1 MNPKDQSARLEKLEA
16 LGAVIA
22 TKRKEATDGRK
33 ATGIEAVWAVSEDSY
48 LGMDDANR
56 HEFKDAKWAKP
67 NNITGPI
74 TSNGF
79 IRDDAR
85 STAFVRLTSR
95 YVDAGTAK
103 LAEILLPVDEKAFS
117 FGPTPVPELVDDKND
132 TRPAVDASGQ
142 PLVRAPNPAEAAQ
155 QPAASAPVPAAPAG
169 APAAPGALSGAPQAP
184 AAVPVPVTIADLAQ
198 QVTDEAEDKAKK
210 AEKRIYDWM
219 IECGY
224 HAENRKVI
232 HDAARLGVGV
242 LKGPFPEVRKE
253 QVMRKTDAG
262 IVLEIREKVV
272 PSAKWVDPWNLFPD
286 PACGENIH
294 HGDYI
299 FERDYL
305 APKMLRALKKQKGYL
320 PDQIDKVLKEGAG
333 GKQAGGNEEGNPND
347 REQKNR
353 FEVWYYYGTLSRDDM
368 AVANA
373 VGLENIPED
382 QTEVYAIITMVN
394 DSILRATI
402 NPLESGRYPYDAM
415 PWTRR
420 AGSWCGVGVAE
431 QVSMPQRM
439 CNASTR
445 ALLNNAGNSCGP
457 QIIIDREAI
466 VPAQANDWT
475 IRPNKIWFK
484 EPGVVL
490 DDVRKAFMAVEI
502 PNVGDQMMK
511 VIEYSFRLAEEASN
525 IPLISQG
532 QTGPTTPETLGATQ
546 LQNNNAN
553 TLLRSVGYSYDDH
566 ITEPKVH
573 AFYEWLM
580 LDPTVPD
587 DEKGD
592 FEINAHG
599 SIAMVERAIQD
610 QTLEQMG
617 QMILNPAFGVDPA
630 KWFAEWMKSK
640 RLNPRLMEYT
650 EDQKKK
656 MAETPPADPPAVA
669 VAKINAASREKIAG
683 AEQGA
688 QGGAEPPDMSV
699 EVAKIKAAAD
709 HDRALIE
716 QRTEMS
722 AVAAKYADADKQRQH
737 DLAVKQADIEM
748 AKLQIQRDQQRQL
761 DEVKSGLAKTTITE
775 DTKKELAAQET
786 QLALDLSDAGHA
798 HDSVESA
805 VDRDHEKSMAP
816 PPSLIKDSMST
827 DETP

>member
-1 MNPKDQSARLEKLEA
+1 MNPKDQSARIEKLQA

-33 ATGIEAVWAVSEDSY
+33 ATGIESVWAVCEDSY
-48 LGMDDANR
+48 LGIDDANR

-117 FGPTPVPELVDDKND
+117 FGPTPIPELAVDKEDL
-132 TRPAVDASGQ
+132 RPAMDNNGQ
-142 PLVRAPNPAEAAQ
+142 PITRAPSPAEVSQ
-155 QPAASAPVPAAPAG
+155 QPPTAAGPLPDPAAPQT
-169 APAAPGALSGAPQAP
+169 PPGASGAP
-184 AAVPVPVTIADLAQ
+184 PVQLTIADLAQ
-198 QVTDEAEDKAKK
+198 KVMEEAEDCADK

-232 HDAARLGVGV
+232 HDAARIGVGV

-253 QVMRKTDAG
+253 QVMRKTGAG
-262 IVLEIREKVV
+262 ITLELREKVV
-272 PSAKWVDPWNLFPD
+272 PSAKWVDPWNFFPD

-294 HGDYI
+294 HGDYV
-299 FERDYL
+299 FERDFL
-305 APKMLRALKKQKGYL
+305 APKMVRALKKQRGYL
-320 PDQIDKVLKEGAG
+320 ADQIDKVLKEGPAKQG
-333 GKQAGGNEEGNPND
+333 GDVEEGNPNGRD
-347 REQKNR
+347 QKNR
-353 FEVWYYYGTLSRDDM
+353 FEVWYYYGTLSREDM
-368 AVANA
+368 AVAEA
-373 VGLENIPED
+373 VGLDSIPPD

-402 NPLESGRYPYDAM
+402 NPLESGRYPYDTM

-420 AGSWCGVGVAE
+420 AGSWCGVGVGE
-431 QVSMPQRM
+431 QVGMPQRM

-457 QIIIDREAI
+457 QVIIDREAI

-580 LDPTVPD
+580 LDPNVPD

-650 EDQKKK
+650 DDQKKQ
-656 MAETPPADPPAVA
+656 MAQTPPPDPPAVA

-688 QGGAEPPDMSV
+688 PASNEPPDMSV
-699 EVAKIKAAAD
+699 EVAKIKAGAD
-709 HDRALIE
+709 HQRALIE
-716 QRTEMS
+716 QQTEMS
-722 AVAAKYADADKQRQH
+722 AVAAKYQDADKQRQH

-761 DEVKSGLAKTTITE
+761 ADVKSSLARTTITE
-775 DTKKELAAQET
+775 DTKKELAGQET
-786 QLALDLSDAGHA
+786 QLALDLDTSDKTHI
-798 HDSVESA
+798 SA
-805 VDRDHEKSMAP
+805 EGEADRAHEKSMN
-816 PPSLIKDSMST
+816 PPSLVQDNMST
-827 DETP
+827 DDTP